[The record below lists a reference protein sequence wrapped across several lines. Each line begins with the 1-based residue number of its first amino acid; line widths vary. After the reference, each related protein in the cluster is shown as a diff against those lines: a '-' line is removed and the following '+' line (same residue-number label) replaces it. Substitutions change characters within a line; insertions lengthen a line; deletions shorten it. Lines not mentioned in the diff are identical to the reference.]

1 MAFLKQIWRLTKGY
15 LTSAEKKSAALYL
28 VALTVLTVSIVY
40 VQVLLNQW
48 YNNFYSS
55 LQAYDA
61 DAIIHYLW
69 VFTGLAF
76 IHIIIAVYTYYI
88 RQLLS
93 IKWRRWM
100 TDQYINRWMDH
111 KKYYYLQ
118 LFGAAA
124 DNPDQRI
131 SEDIKMFVDYF
142 LQFTVGLLKAVL
154 TLGAFIVILWNLSD
168 SITFTVSGLD
178 ITIPHYLVWAAI
190 GYAILGTA
198 ATHFVGRRLAR
209 LRYVQQK
216 FEADFRFSLI
226 RLREHAQSIAFYGGE
241 NNEASFLNGR
251 FRSLLNNF
259 VDIVYKEKQ
268 LVWLTS
274 GYAQIAIIF
283 PLLVSI
289 PSYLRKTINLGG
301 LMQISSAFGRVQDS
315 LSYFVDIYTQLAE
328 WRSVINRL
336 SEFTDHMNTVV
347 TEADSSSYTATEGHV
362 FAANTLTV
370 VLPDGRPLLKDF
382 SFRLNVGDNLL
393 IRGTNGA
400 GKSTLLRVFAG
411 LWPFVTGTL
420 EHPPKETVFFI
431 PQKPYL
437 PLGSLRNALQYPK
450 NNVTISDEILAEAL
464 HTVKLERLI
473 PALDAEEDWSSIL
486 SGGELQRIA
495 FARIFIHRPDWLI
508 LDEATSAVDEESEA
522 HLFEELQQKLPQTT
536 LISVSHRSTLERYHN
551 QILYL
556 DKTTQHGELYSI
568 QPISTP

>member
-473 PALDAEEDWSSIL
+473 PTLDAEEDWSSIL